1 MCFVLD
7 VPVLS
12 ERSCSLVSPWPRIPA
27 SDAASPSISAR
38 VSQLRVEGFRFMDEG
53 LGFRVW
59 IEG

>member
-1 MCFVLD
+1 
-7 VPVLS
+7 VLS